1 MENILDK
8 EKLEIIQNTTEYE
21 IGDMLQA
28 VLERYREL
36 YPNWDI
42 STISLEKA
50 VDKTEQLNRI
60 IALMEKLKEA

>member
-1 MENILDK
+1 
-8 EKLEIIQNTTEYE
+8 
-21 IGDMLQA
+21 MLQA

-42 STISLEKA
+42 FTISLEKA
-50 VDKTEQLNRI
+50 VDKTEQLDRI